1 MTFADLILDDSL
13 FTGIVGFLLGSIFTL
28 SLAGIFDRWRQ

>member
-1 MTFADLILDDSL
+1 MILADAILNDSL

-28 SLAGIFDRWRQ
+28 CLAGVFDRWRQ